1 MLKTSHKSTC
11 PECGIGNICMDYA
24 RGELFCGGCGLVISD
39 SVIDEGADWRAFSSE
54 EEAKKTRTG
63 DPLTVLMHDKGLT
76 TDIDFINKDYYGARL
91 NHRVRAQMAR
101 LRRWQY
107 RCRVANSS
115 ERNLVLGLQEIKR
128 MGTRLGIPSD
138 IIKSAAYFHR
148 KAVDKRLIVGR
159 STLSIASAS
168 LYAACRNYNYPRTLD
183 EIAEVSGLNKSGSQ
197 GRKEVAHSFRV
208 LRHHLSF
215 DVHIPTA
222 TDYLDRFCSKLEVDE
237 DCRKAARSILE
248 VVEDTE
254 LSIGKSPVSVAA
266 AAIYISAK
274 HLDRKVK
281 QKHIAEVAG
290 ITEVTIRNRY
300 KDIEKKVDIA
310 SIFAVSKNN

>member
-1 MLKTSHKSTC
+1 MLQTLRKSQC
-11 PECGIGNICMDYA
+11 PECDAGKICMDYG
-24 RGELFCGGCGLVISD
+24 RGELFCEKCGLVISD
-39 SVIDEGADWRAFSSE
+39 SVIDEGADWRAYSSE
-54 EEAKKTRTG
+54 EEHQKSRTG
-63 DPLTVLMHDKGLT
+63 EPLTMLMHDKGLT

-128 MGTRLGIPSD
+128 MGTRLGIPD
-138 IIKSAAYFHR
+138 NIIKTAAYFHR

-168 LYAACRNYNYPRTLD
+168 LYAACRNYSYPRTLD
-183 EIAEVSGLNKSGSQ
+183 EIANVSGLSKSGSQ

-208 LRHHLSF
+208 LRQHLTF

-222 TDYLDRFCSKLEVDE
+222 IDYLGRFCSKLDVDE
-237 DCRKAARSILE
+237 ECTKGARHIIE
-248 VVEDTE
+248 NIEDTE

-266 AAIYISAK
+266 AAIYIAAK
-274 HLDRKVK
+274 YLNKKVK
-281 QKHIAEVAG
+281 QKHIADVAG

-300 KDIEKKVDIA
+300 KDIEKKINIENILLI
-310 SIFAVSKNN
+310 SENT